1 MEITILSIGLLVFA
15 GHFLTGFFERTK
27 VPDVLILMLAG
38 IVIGPLLG
46 VVTPADFG
54 KVGPVFTT
62 LALVVILF
70 EGGLHLNMKD
80 LKKSAR
86 DTLVISVA
94 TFALTVLL
102 VLFVADFLLPIE
114 PRTALLIGMILGGT
128 SSAVVVPLIRIL
140 KVTDR
145 ASTILF
151 LESALTDVLAVVLS
165 LGLIRGLQAGGN
177 ISAGV
182 MMGDV
187 AASFLVAAL
196 IGGAG
201 AFIWSAVLPKIRQI
215 PNTVFTTIA
224 YVLILFGLTE
234 IWGYSGAIAALS
246 FGIGVANLP
255 NIPQRILGKLITFR
269 LAGFSDVERTFFAE
283 AVFLVKTFFFVF
295 LGISITFSDPRT
307 FAVGLIVSI
316 MAIFGRSI
324 MVRLLAP
331 RSVPRRDAML
341 MTALIPKGLAAAVL
355 ASLPVQMGLADGEI
369 VQSTVYA
376 VIFFSIVMCAI
387 LVFVS
392 ERGKLD
398 RLSVNL
404 FKPFAAA
411 AESAGERAAY
421 VSPFEQSLGL
431 PALQEEAFLEPNV
444 VQLAPE
450 PTDDEQPPITQ
461 GESTAPP
468 PPDESDT
475 PADRDTV

>member
-1 MEITILSIGLLVFA
+1 MEVTILSIGLLVFA

-38 IVIGPLLG
+38 IVIGPLLN

-70 EGGLHLNMKD
+70 EGGLHLNVKD

-86 DTLVISVA
+86 DTLVISIA

-102 VLFVADFLLPIE
+102 VMLVADFLLEIE
-114 PRTALLIGMILGGT
+114 PLTALLIGMILGGT

-145 ASTILF
+145 ASTILL

-165 LGLIRGLQAGGN
+165 LGLIRGLQSGGN

-182 MMGDV
+182 MIGDV

-234 IWGYSGAIAALS
+234 LWGYSGAIAALS

-255 NIPQRILGKLITFR
+255 NIPQQILGKLISFR

-316 MAIFGRSI
+316 IALFGRSI

-355 ASLPVQMGLADGEI
+355 ASLPVQMGLADGEL
-369 VQSTVYA
+369 VQGTVYA

-387 LVFVS
+387 FVFVS

-398 RLSVNL
+398 NVAGRL
-404 FKPFAAA
+404 FKPFVAAT
-411 AESAGERAAY
+411 ETAGQAAAY

-431 PALQEEAFLEPNV
+431 PALQEEDFLEPNV

-450 PTDDEQPPITQ
+450 RTDDDQLPTV
-461 GESTAPP
+461 GDAPRLP
-468 PPDESDT
+468 AEESDT
-475 PADRDTV
+475 PRDSDSA